1 MSTNIYLQNSLNNSI
16 ISSGFENNYIN
27 PINFLNS
34 QMSANDYRIIE
45 GIKKFISLYPKSK
58 IPLLFEFLTINNGLC
73 KKIVETNVYRA
84 FNKTPKFLPIKL
96 QNKNNNDTTMTEC
109 INTFID
115 YLNAPL
121 NANIQ
126 SIEFEKTRAIIE
138 AQKLGGSFLV
148 LCVDKKDDD
157 LTQPLDLN
165 NPEALYKDT
174 LGGNIYCETVS
185 LVNNNRYDVQSA
197 LDLFELKDYFNKLSQ
212 QDTTKEIKIIQK
224 KIENYIAQHSKTCA
238 KIKNF
243 LSDSEDTLNLM
254 LTRGRMLKVHKSR
267 IITYISTN
275 TSISQLSNQ
284 LFGFGFSVLEPALDS
299 ILHYQSLLL
308 DLIDVSKRAAIFKL
322 EKTSANGA
330 TGYNTPILSQEIIE
344 KQQKLAEQL
353 GQTNFNSSI
362 FLAPEGYNLVSTSTD
377 FKGLA
382 DVIEMALK
390 NIAVQTNYSK
400 QDLEGEGA
408 KGFSNGEDIAEQ
420 TAGHIEY
427 VRNYFKPKNE
437 FLYKVIFANQFDVK
451 KYGYNSIHTISL
463 QYDNLRQENP
473 KDKVERIRLTKEIL
487 ESLKDRGAINEKQL
501 VESINTLGILPN
513 ALTYAENIDSLD
525 ETDNINNIKI

>member
-1 MSTNIYLQNSLNNSI
+1 M
-16 ISSGFENNYIN
+16 
-27 PINFLNS
+27 
-34 QMSANDYRIIE
+34 DYV
-45 GIKKFISLYPKSK
+45 KKTG
-58 IPLLFEFLTINNGLC
+58 E
-73 KKIVETNVYRA
+73 
-84 FNKTPKFLPIKL
+84 
-96 QNKNNNDTTMTEC
+96 
-109 INTFID
+109 
-115 YLNAPL
+115 
-121 NANIQ
+121 
-126 SIEFEKTRAIIE
+126 
-138 AQKLGGSFLV
+138 
-148 LCVDKKDDD
+148 
-157 LTQPLDLN
+157 
-165 NPEALYKDT
+165 
-174 LGGNIYCETVS
+174 
-185 LVNNNRYDVQSA
+185 
-197 LDLFELKDYFNKLSQ
+197 
-212 QDTTKEIKIIQK
+212 TKEIKIIQK

-267 IITYISTN
+267 IITYTSTN

-377 FKGLA
+377 FKGLTDA
-382 DVIEMALK
+382 IEMALK

-408 KGFSNGEDIAEQ
+408 RGFSNGEDMAEQ